1 MREGDS
7 LPCPALLSGG
17 GGGELRSDLATSVI
31 VSLTGQQEQSGWDRN
46 SNEWVKK
53 GCQERHGNSECG

>member
-7 LPCPALLSGG
+7 LLCPAMPSGG
-17 GGGELRSDLATSVI
+17 GEGELRSDLATSVI

-46 SNEWVKK
+46 PNEWVKE
-53 GCQERHGNSECG
+53 G